1 MTEERSPFG
10 KNKGVSTEWPVTWV
24 GGNQDR
30 KEGPKRPESSEPSL
44 VSIPMTEEPWGWAG
58 LAKHRHHIYKRPK
71 GVASR
76 KKSQNQAGTDRHI
89 GPGRW
94 GGSSG
99 NRVTP
104 ALRPPNAASKQL
116 PFRDA
121 SPRRTGARWW
131 PTRHRA
137 AKSVPSPAPWAILAT
152 HASIQTLDL
161 QSSRPG
167 HLSCPQS
174 TVAIASRESP
184 CLLPR
189 GAGGGGGHLPRAE
202 QVGLTG
208 TRRRRKR
215 RRKGRSVKTL
225 GGVHSHSLGRL
236 SARNKHLRRG

>member
-1 MTEERSPFG
+1 MGGSRQTSASYIQ
-10 KNKGVSTEWPVTWV
+10 KTKGSCLQKEKPKPGWDQATHRP
-24 GGNQDR
+24 R
-30 KEGPKRPESSEPSL
+30 KVRRQQ
-44 VSIPMTEEPWGWAG
+44 W
-58 LAKHRHHIYKRPK
+58 
-71 GVASR
+71 
-76 KKSQNQAGTDRHI
+76 Q
-89 GPGRW
+89 PGRPRP
-94 GGSSG
+94 SG
-99 NRVTP
+99 RQT
-104 ALRPPNAASKQL
+104 PNAATNQL

-121 SPRRTGARWW
+121 SPRPAGARWW

-189 GAGGGGGHLPRAE
+189 GAGGGGGHLPGAE

-225 GGVHSHSLGRL
+225 GSSHSHSLGRL
-236 SARNKHLRRG
+236 SARNERLRRGQKYIATRADSWVDASFSPAPQTSGFLF